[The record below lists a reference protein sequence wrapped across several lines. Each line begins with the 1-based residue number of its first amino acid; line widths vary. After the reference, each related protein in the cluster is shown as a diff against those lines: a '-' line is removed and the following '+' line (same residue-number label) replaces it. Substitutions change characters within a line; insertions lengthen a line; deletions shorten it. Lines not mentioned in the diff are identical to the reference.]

1 MADRHWSDEQLLA
14 RLYGMEQGDGHLH
27 DCAEC
32 LRRWKEICARR
43 RELLGNRPHVST
55 GYLAEQRNAVRKR
68 ITAESPRLRLRLAP
82 ALAALLLLVA
92 VVMLFQ
98 PWSKPPT
105 PPQTADN
112 KVFEDAFTLASAEE
126 PEAVEP
132 IQALFEVQQ

>member
-92 VVMLFQ
+92 VLTLFQ
-98 PWSKPPT
+98 RQSKSPVLPE
-105 PPQTADN
+105 TADN
-112 KVFEDAFTLASAEE
+112 RVFEDAFTLASGEE